1 MTDPVL
7 LRLLIGTIGVLLVA
21 TLFGDWLRRRHS
33 PDGTNTAI
41 ENFNTRLA
49 AWWVMVIFVGAAF
62 LLGRTTLILLFA
74 LLSFSALREFL
85 TLTSKARGDHLA
97 LAAAFFVILPL
108 QYWFVGTGRLGLVSI
123 LIPVYAFLFL
133 PVVSALSGSP
143 RDFLTRVSETQWG
156 LMVCVY
162 AVSHVP
168 ALMDMP
174 IPGYEG
180 HGLRLIAWFLIV
192 AQASDE
198 LHYIWGRI
206 LGSHPVLPA
215 ISRSKSWEGLAGSLV
230 SSALIGAALHAIT
243 PFAAWQAGV
252 MAFAVAL
259 MGFLGGI
266 VMSAI
271 KRDRGVKDWGHMIAG
286 HGGFLDRL
294 DSVVFAAPLFFHLT
308 RYFWAGA

>member
-7 LRLLIGTIGVLLVA
+7 LRLLLGTGGVLLVSTFA
-21 TLFGDWLRRRHS
+21 GAWLRRRFS
-33 PDGTNTAI
+33 ADGTNAAV
-41 ENFNTRLA
+41 ENFNTRVS

-74 LLSFSALREFL
+74 LISFSALREFL

-97 LAAAFFVILPL
+97 LAAAFFIVLPL
-108 QYWFVGTGRLGLVSI
+108 QYWLVGINWYGLFTI

-133 PVVSALSGSP
+133 PVVSALSGAP
-143 RDFLTRVSETQWG
+143 RNFLTRVSETQWG

-168 ALMDMP
+168 ALMELQ

-180 HGLRLIAWFLIV
+180 RGLRLIAWFLIV

-198 LHYIWGRI
+198 LHYVWGRF
-206 LGSHPVLPA
+206 LGTHLIAPS

-230 SSALIGAALHAIT
+230 SAGLIGALLYEIT
-243 PFAAWQAGV
+243 PFNPWQAGA
-252 MAFAVAL
+252 MALVVAL
-259 MGFLGGI
+259 MGFFGGI

-294 DSVVFAAPLFFHLT
+294 DSVVFAAPVFFHLT
-308 RYFWAGA
+308 RYFWSSV